1 MPFVV
6 VVFVTLKLTK
16 EFVVDV
22 VDVDVSIMGHKA
34 LKKYKNI

>member
-6 VVFVTLKLTK
+6 VFVRLKLTN
-16 EFVVDV
+16 DIA